1 MCLPTH
7 ICSKLNSSFAVVYYG
22 IHYHAF
28 AFISYYIFVGNP
40 YGEDF
45 IDMQITTYIIMVLS
59 TSNRTLESMDVN
71 DLYNGNGNVADPD
84 TELQLKLEMVN
95 LGDAWGIKKS
105 KNYQSA
111 TTTRTSST
119 RSISSS
125 AYHSGDDDDDDD
137 EHDENVS
144 NSHPSSS
151 NRRNSSS
158 SNNSVKNRGDENS
171 SRRSSF
177 TFNRMNS
184 NSSSVKYR
192 DDGNNNSNSRRSSFN
207 SSRSTNRDDRPIR
220 HNDYNPPTTTVY
232 QTPKIINNKENCAVL
247 DRINS
252 FGPGGNAA
260 VTITNNN
267 DDDDNKCNTDYG
279 NLRTLM
285 GTITTEE
292 EKFVLG
298 VFNPDGQK
306 QKSEPDV
313 INTNIESNNTAS
325 IAEQQDVPLQSVLSS
340 FISCGGGVLTYN
352 DDVSNRFATD
362 QHSKSGDEG
371 RQLQRRH
378 SVTSNTSSCDQSGT
392 VTNSSLDQSGTVTLH
407 RSTQPPRLVVKDCHS
422 HHDHAD

>member
-28 AFISYYIFVGNP
+28 AFIAYYIFVGNP

-125 AYHSGDDDDDDD
+125 AYHSGDDD
-137 EHDENVS
+137 
-144 NSHPSSS
+144 
-151 NRRNSSS
+151 
-158 SNNSVKNRGDENS
+158 SVKNRGDESS

-252 FGPGGNAA
+252 FVPGGNAA
-260 VTITNNN
+260 DSITNNN

-352 DDVSNRFATD
+352 DDVSNSLATD

>member
-7 ICSKLNSSFAVVYYG
+7 ICSKLNSSFVVVYYG

-28 AFISYYIFVGNP
+28 AFIAYYIFVGNP

-158 SNNSVKNRGDENS
+158 SN
-171 SRRSSF
+171 
-177 TFNRMNS
+177 
-184 NSSSVKYR
+184 
-192 DDGNNNSNSRRSSFN
+192 
-207 SSRSTNRDDRPIR
+207 
-220 HNDYNPPTTTVY
+220 
-232 QTPKIINNKENCAVL
+232 
-247 DRINS
+247 
-252 FGPGGNAA
+252 
-260 VTITNNN
+260 
-267 DDDDNKCNTDYG
+267 
-279 NLRTLM
+279 
-285 GTITTEE
+285 
-292 EKFVLG
+292 
-298 VFNPDGQK
+298 
-306 QKSEPDV
+306 
-313 INTNIESNNTAS
+313 
-325 IAEQQDVPLQSVLSS
+325 
-340 FISCGGGVLTYN
+340 
-352 DDVSNRFATD
+352 
-362 QHSKSGDEG
+362 
-371 RQLQRRH
+371 
-378 SVTSNTSSCDQSGT
+378 
-392 VTNSSLDQSGTVTLH
+392 
-407 RSTQPPRLVVKDCHS
+407 
-422 HHDHAD
+422 

>member
-1 MCLPTH
+1 
-7 ICSKLNSSFAVVYYG
+7 
-22 IHYHAF
+22 
-28 AFISYYIFVGNP
+28 
-40 YGEDF
+40 
-45 IDMQITTYIIMVLS
+45 
-59 TSNRTLESMDVN
+59 
-71 DLYNGNGNVADPD
+71 
-84 TELQLKLEMVN
+84 
-95 LGDAWGIKKS
+95 
-105 KNYQSA
+105 
-111 TTTRTSST
+111 
-119 RSISSS
+119 
-125 AYHSGDDDDDDD
+125 
-137 EHDENVS
+137 
-144 NSHPSSS
+144 
-151 NRRNSSS
+151 
-158 SNNSVKNRGDENS
+158 
-171 SRRSSF
+171 
-177 TFNRMNS
+177 MNS

-220 HNDYNPPTTTVY
+220 HDDDNPPTTTTLY

-252 FGPGGNAA
+252 FVPGGNAA
-260 VTITNNN
+260 DSITNNN

-422 HHDHAD
+422 HHDHADWW

>member
-1 MCLPTH
+1 MVSFKTGHGTTGDYKGGQITWLAEIVGFFLIVLQCL
-7 ICSKLNSSFAVVYYG
+7 
-22 IHYHAF
+22 
-28 AFISYYIFVGNP
+28 FVIGLRILGQQLGNP

-105 KNYQSA
+105 KTYQSA
-111 TTTRTSST
+111 TT
-119 RSISSS
+119 SISSS

-137 EHDENVS
+137 DEHDENFS

-184 NSSSVKYR
+184 NSSSVKHR

-207 SSRSTNRDDRPIR
+207 SSRSTNRNDRPIR
-220 HNDYNPPTTTVY
+220 HDDDNPPT
-232 QTPKIINNKENCAVL
+232 
-247 DRINS
+247 INS
-252 FGPGGNAA
+252 FVPGGNAA
-260 VTITNNN
+260 DSITNNN
-267 DDDDNKCNTDYG
+267 NDDDNKCNTDYG

-313 INTNIESNNTAS
+313 DNAVNTNIESNNTAS

-352 DDVSNRFATD
+352 DDVSNSFATD

-392 VTNSSLDQSGTVTLH
+392 VTNSSLDQSGKI
-407 RSTQPPRLVVKDCHS
+407 RQSSKDK
-422 HHDHAD
+422 